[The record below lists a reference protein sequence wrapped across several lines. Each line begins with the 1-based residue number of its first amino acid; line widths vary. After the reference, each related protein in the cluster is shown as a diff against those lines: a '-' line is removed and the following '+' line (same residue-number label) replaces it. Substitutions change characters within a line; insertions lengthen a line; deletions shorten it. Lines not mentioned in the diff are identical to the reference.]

1 MRRLMSSAA
10 VAVMLFAAGS
20 VSAAPAAKAA
30 KPEPAVAATSIGSKG
45 ATFATVTT
53 QLPRNVRPSHY
64 DLAFTPDTDKMV
76 FTARVK
82 IAIEVVEPTATV
94 TLQAADLTFS
104 KAEIARQ
111 NGEKVGAA
119 SIKVDGEA
127 QTAAFTFGKV
137 LPKGKYVLSIDY
149 AGKIYKQAAGL
160 FALDYETEAG
170 KKRAIYTQF
179 ENSDARR
186 FIPSWDEPFYK
197 ATYSVEATIPT
208 GQMALGNMPIA
219 SSKDIGGG
227 KTVVTFATSPK
238 MSTYLLFFGLGEFDR
253 ASVKSA
259 GADVG
264 VVTKKGDTPKAQF
277 ALKSAADILPWYN
290 DYFGTPYPLPVL
302 DNIAAPGRS
311 QFFSAMEN
319 WGAIFYFEYA
329 LLLDP
334 KISTETDKQNVF
346 TTVAHEMAHQ
356 WFGDLV
362 TMAWWDDLW
371 LNEGFASWMEGRAT
385 EHFHPEWNAAI
396 GAVNNREYAMNLD
409 ALQTTHPV
417 VQHVTTVEQASQAF
431 DAITYQKGEAVIRM
445 LESYVGHDA
454 WRDGV
459 RAYMKQHAHGNTVSD
474 DLWSAVETAAGKPIK
489 AIAHDF
495 TLQPGVPL
503 ITVSNATC
511 TAGKTTLTLT
521 QGEFSKD
528 APDKKALTWRVPVT
542 VQALGDEKGGGGTAK
557 TLVTG
562 GKGSVTVDGC
572 GPIVVNA
579 GQSGYFRTQYGP
591 ERFAGIVQNFAK
603 LAPIDQLG
611 VISDAWSM
619 GLAGYQP
626 ATDFLEL
633 AKATPAD
640 TDPQVLSKVAS
651 TFSAIDSYYEGMPAE
666 RAAFRKLAIAQLRP
680 LLTKVGWT
688 AKPGEADNV
697 AILRADLIGALGGLG
712 DSEVV
717 AEATRRFNADKTDPS
732 AIPGPLRKTIL
743 GVVAKH
749 ADAAT
754 WDAIHAQAQAEK
766 TPLVRNQL
774 YALLAAAEDEALAR
788 KALALALTTEPGE
801 TLSSTMISKVAS
813 LHPDLTFDWAV
824 ANKDAVNDKVDS
836 SSRTR
841 FIPGLGQASS
851 NPATA
856 EKIKAW
862 AAANLAEGSRK
873 EADKAA
879 AAVLNR
885 ARIRQDR
892 LPAITAWV
900 AKAG

>member
-10 VAVMLFAAGS
+10 VAVILFAAGG
-20 VSAAPAAKAA
+20 VSAATPAKA
-30 KPEPAVAATSIGSKG
+30 KPKPVAAAQAGSKG
-45 ATFATVTT
+45 ATFASVTT

-64 DLAFTPDTDKMV
+64 DLSFTPDADKMS
-76 FTARVK
+76 FTAKVK
-82 IAIEVVEPTATV
+82 IAIEVVEPTSTI
-94 TLQAADLTFS
+94 TLQAADLAFS
-104 KAEIARQ
+104 KAEIV
-111 NGEKVGAA
+111 GIGAA
-119 SIKVDGEA
+119 TVKVDDEA
-127 QTAAFTFGKV
+127 QTASFTFAKA
-137 LPKGKYVLSIDY
+137 LPKGKYVLALDY
-149 AGKIYKQAAGL
+149 TGKIYTQAAGL
-160 FALDYETEAG
+160 FALDYETETG

-219 SSKDIGGG
+219 SSKDLGGG
-227 KTVVTFATSPK
+227 KTLVKFATSPK
-238 MSTYLLFFGLGEFDR
+238 MSTYLLFFGVGEFDR

-259 GADVG
+259 GVDVG
-264 VVTKKGDTPKAQF
+264 VVTKKGDTPKAAF

-329 LLLDP
+329 MNLDP
-334 KISTETDKQNVF
+334 KISTESDKQNVF

-385 EHFHPEWNAAI
+385 EHFHPEWNSAL
-396 GAVNNREYAMNLD
+396 GSVGGREYAMGLD
-409 ALQTTHPV
+409 ALSTTHPV

-459 RAYMKQHAHGNTVSD
+459 RAYMKKHAHGNTVSD
-474 DLWSAVETAAGKPIK
+474 DLWSSVEAAAKKPIL

-503 ITVSNATC
+503 ITVDAAAC
-511 TAGKTTLTLT
+511 AAGKTTLTLT
-521 QGEFSKD
+521 QGQFSKD
-528 APDKKALTWRVPVT
+528 MPDKAPLIWRTPVT
-542 VQALGDEKGGGGTAK
+542 VQAVGGGTAK

-572 GPIVVNA
+572 GPVVVNA
-579 GQSGYFRTQYGP
+579 GQAGYFRTQYGA
-591 ERFAGIVQNFAK
+591 ERFGGIVQSFAK
-603 LAPIDQLG
+603 LPAIDQLG
-611 VISDAWSM
+611 VMSDAWSM

-626 ATDFLEL
+626 ATDFLDL

-640 TDPQVLSKVAS
+640 ADPQVFSKIAGVYS
-651 TFSAIDSYYEGMPAE
+651 SIDGLYEGMPAE
-666 RAAFRKLAIAQLRP
+666 RAAFRKLAIAKLRP
-680 LLTKVGWT
+680 LLAKVGWT
-688 AKPGEADNV
+688 AKAGEPDRI
-697 AILRADLIGALGGLG
+697 AILRGELIGTLGGLG
-712 DSEVV
+712 DAEVV

-732 AIPGPLRKTIL
+732 AIPGTLRRTIL
-743 GVVAKH
+743 GVVARH
-749 ADAAT
+749 AGAAT
-754 WDAIHAQAQAEK
+754 WDNIHAQAVAEK
-766 TPLVRNQL
+766 TPLIRAQL
-774 YALLAAAEDEALAR
+774 FSLLASAEDETLAR
-788 KALALALTTEPGE
+788 KALELALTPEPGE
-801 TLSSTMISKVAS
+801 TMSSTMISRVAGG
-813 LHPDLTFDWAV
+813 HPDMTFDWAV
-824 ANKDAVNDKVDS
+824 ANKDKVNAKVDS
-836 SSRTR
+836 TSRTR
-841 FIPGLGQASS
+841 FIPGLGAGSS

-879 AAVLNR
+879 ASVLNR
-885 ARIRQDR
+885 AKIREQR

-900 AKAG
+900 GKNG

>member
-1 MRRLMSSAA
+1 MRRLMSSTA
-10 VAVMLFAAGS
+10 VAVILFAAGN
-20 VSAAPAAKAA
+20 VCAATAPAKPKA
-30 KPEPAVAATSIGSKG
+30 AVAAQAGSKG
-45 ATFATVTT
+45 ATFASVTT
-53 QLPRNVRPSHY
+53 QLPRAVRPTHY
-64 DLAFTPDTDKMV
+64 DLSFTPDADKMA
-76 FTARVK
+76 FTASVK

-94 TLQAADLTFS
+94 TLQAADLAFS
-104 KAEIARQ
+104 KAEIA
-111 NGEKVGAA
+111 GIGAA
-119 SIKVDGEA
+119 KVKVDDDA
-127 QTAAFTFGKV
+127 QTASFTFAKA
-137 LPKGKYVLSIDY
+137 LPKGKYVLALDY
-149 AGKIYKQAAGL
+149 TGKIYTQAAGL
-160 FALDYETEAG
+160 FALDYETETG

-186 FIPSWDEPFYK
+186 FIPAWDEPFYK

-208 GQMALGNMPIA
+208 GQMALSNMPIA
-219 SSKDIGGG
+219 SSKDLGGG
-227 KTVVTFATSPK
+227 KTLVKFATSPK

-253 ASVKSA
+253 ASVKAA
-259 GADVG
+259 GVDVG
-264 VVTKKGDTPKAQF
+264 VVTKKGDTPKAAF

-329 LLLDP
+329 MNLDP
-334 KISTETDKQNVF
+334 KISTESDKQNVF

-385 EHFHPEWNAAI
+385 EHFHPEWNAALN
-396 GAVNNREYAMNLD
+396 AVGGREYAMGLD
-409 ALQTTHPV
+409 ALSTTHPV
-417 VQHVTTVEQASQAF
+417 VQHVETVEQASQAF

-459 RAYMKQHAHGNTVSD
+459 RAYMKKHAHGNTVSD
-474 DLWSAVETAAGKPIK
+474 DLWSSVEGAAKKPIL

-503 ITVSNATC
+503 ITVDAATC
-511 TAGKTTLTLT
+511 AAGKTTLTLT
-521 QGEFSKD
+521 QSEFSKD
-528 APDKKALTWRVPVT
+528 VPGKKPLLWRVPVT
-542 VQALGDEKGGGGTAK
+542 VQAVGGGEAK

-572 GPIVVNA
+572 GPVVVNA
-579 GQSGYFRTQYGP
+579 GQNGYFRTQYGA
-591 ERFAGIVQNFAK
+591 ERFGGIVQSFAK
-603 LAPIDQLG
+603 LPAIDQLG
-611 VISDAWSM
+611 VMSDAWSM

-626 ATDFLEL
+626 ATDFLDL

-640 TDPQVLSKVAS
+640 ADPQVFSKIAGVY
-651 TFSAIDSYYEGMPAE
+651 SAIDNYYEGMPAE
-666 RAAFRKLAIAQLRP
+666 RAAFRKLAVAKLRP
-680 LLTKVGWT
+680 LLAKVGWN
-688 AKPGEADNV
+688 AKAGEPDRI
-697 AILRADLIGALGGLG
+697 AILRGEMIGTLGGLG
-712 DSEVV
+712 DADVV

-743 GVVAKH
+743 SVVARH

-754 WDAIHAQAQAEK
+754 WDNIHAQAVAEK
-766 TPLVRNQL
+766 TPLIRAQL
-774 YALLAAAEDEALAR
+774 FSLLASAEDETLAR
-788 KALALALTTEPGE
+788 KALELALTPEPGE
-801 TLSSTMISKVAS
+801 TMSSTMISRVAGG
-813 LHPDLTFDWAV
+813 HPDMTFDWAV
-824 ANKDAVNDKVDS
+824 ANKDKVNAKVDS
-836 SSRTR
+836 TSRTR
-841 FIPGLGQASS
+841 FIPGLGAGSS

-862 AAANLAEGSRK
+862 AATNLAEGSRK
-873 EADKAA
+873 EADTAA
-879 AAVLNR
+879 ASVLNR
-885 ARIRQDR
+885 AKIRELR

-900 AKAG
+900 GKNG

>member
-1 MRRLMSSAA
+1 MRRLLSSTAAAVILLAAGGASAA
-10 VAVMLFAAGS
+10 APVATA
-20 VSAAPAAKAA
+20 
-30 KPEPAVAATSIGSKG
+30 GSKG

-64 DLAFTPDTDKMV
+64 DLAFTPDADKLS
-76 FTARVK
+76 FKARAK
-82 IAIEVVEPTATV
+82 ISIEVVEPTSTV
-94 TLQAADLTFS
+94 TLQAADLTFD
-104 KAEIARQ
+104 KAEIA
-111 NGEKVGAA
+111 GVGAA
-119 SIKVDGEA
+119 KVKVDDEA
-127 QTAAFTFGKV
+127 QTASFTFAKP

-149 AGKIYKQAAGL
+149 AGKIYTQAAGL
-160 FALDYETEAG
+160 FALDYETETG

-208 GQMALGNMPIA
+208 GQMALGNIPIA
-219 SSKDIGGG
+219 TSKDIGGG
-227 KTVVTFATSPK
+227 KTDVKFATSPK
-238 MSTYLLFFGLGEFDR
+238 MSTYLLFFGVGEFDR
-253 ASVKSA
+253 ASVKAA
-259 GADVG
+259 GVDVG
-264 VVTKKGDTPKAQF
+264 VVTKKGDTPKADF
-277 ALKSAADILPWYN
+277 ALKSAAKILPWYN

-302 DNIAAPGRS
+302 DNIAAPGQS

-329 LLLDP
+329 MLLDP
-334 KISTETDKQNVF
+334 KISTERDKQNVF

-385 EHFHPEWNAAI
+385 EHFHPEWNSALV
-396 GAVNNREYAMNLD
+396 AVAGREYAMGLD
-409 ALQTTHPV
+409 ALSTTHPV
-417 VQHVTTVEQASQAF
+417 VQHVETVEQASQAF

-474 DLWSAVETAAGKPIK
+474 DLWQAVETAAKKPIK

-503 ITVSNATC
+503 ITVDSATC
-511 TAGKTTLTLT
+511 AAGKTTLALT

-528 APDKKALTWRVPVT
+528 MPNKKPLTWRTPVT
-542 VQALGDEKGGGGTAK
+542 VKALDGGEAK

-562 GKGSVTVDGC
+562 GKGSVTVQGC
-572 GPIVVNA
+572 GPVVVNA
-579 GQSGYFRTQYGP
+579 GQNGYFRVQYGP
-591 ERFAGIVQNFAK
+591 KRFSGIVANFAK
-603 LAPIDQLG
+603 LPSIDQLG
-611 VISDAWSM
+611 VMSDAWSM

-626 ATDFLEL
+626 ATDFLDL
-633 AKATPAD
+633 AKATPANA
-640 TDPQVLSKVAS
+640 DPQVLSKVAGVYS
-651 TFSAIDSYYEGMPAE
+651 TIDAYYEGMPAE
-666 RAAFRKLAIAQLRP
+666 RAAFRKLAIAKLRP
-680 LLTKVGWT
+680 LLATVGWT
-688 AKPGEADNV
+688 AKAGEPDNV
-697 AILRADLIGALGGLG
+697 AILRANLIGTLGALG
-712 DSEVV
+712 DAEVA
-717 AEATRRFNADKTDPS
+717 AEAIRRFNADKTDPS

-743 GVVAKH
+743 NVVARQ

-754 WDAIHAQAQAEK
+754 WDAIRAQAQAEK
-766 TPLVRNQL
+766 TPLVKSQL
-774 YALLAAAEDEALAR
+774 YMLLASTEDEALAK
-788 KALALALTTEPGE
+788 KALELALTAEPGE
-801 TLSSTMISKVAS
+801 TLSSNMISRVAGEF
-813 LHPDLTFDWAV
+813 PDMTFDWAV
-824 ANKDAVNDKVDS
+824 ANKDAVNAKVDS

-841 FIPGLGQASS
+841 FIPGLGSGSS
-851 NPATA
+851 NPAMA
-856 EKIKAW
+856 EKIKAY

-873 EADKAA
+873 EAEKAA
-879 AAVLNR
+879 ASVLNR
-885 ARIRQDR
+885 AKIRQDR

>member
-10 VAVMLFAAGS
+10 AAVILFAAGGS
-20 VSAAPAAKAA
+20 LAAAPAAKV
-30 KPEPAVAATSIGSKG
+30 KPKPAPTAQMGSKG
-45 ATFATVTT
+45 AMFTTVTT

-64 DLAFTPDTDKMV
+64 DLAFTPDADKLT
-76 FTARVK
+76 FSAKVK
-82 IAIEVVEPTATV
+82 IAIEVIEPTNTV
-94 TLQAADLTFS
+94 TLQAADLTFA
-104 KAEIARQ
+104 KAEIA
-111 NGEKVGAA
+111 GIGAA
-119 SIKVDGEA
+119 KIKTDEEA
-127 QTAAFTFGKV
+127 QTAAFTFDKP

-160 FALDYETEAG
+160 FALDYETETG

-219 SSKDIGGG
+219 SSKDLGGG
-227 KTVVTFATSPK
+227 KTLVKFATSPK

-253 ASVKSA
+253 ASVKAA

-264 VVTKKGDTPKAQF
+264 VVTKKGDTPKAAF

-385 EHFHPEWNAAI
+385 EHFHPEWNAALT
-396 GAVNNREYAMNLD
+396 AVGGREYAMGLD

-417 VQHVTTVEQASQAF
+417 VQHVETVEQASQAF
-431 DAITYQKGEAVIRM
+431 DGITYQKGEAVIRM

-459 RAYMKQHAHGNTVSD
+459 RAYMKAHNHGNTVSD
-474 DLWSAVETAAGKPIK
+474 DLWKAVETAAKKPIT

-503 ITVSNATC
+503 ITVDNATC
-511 TAGKTTLTLT
+511 AAGKTTLTLT

-528 APDKKALTWRVPVT
+528 LPDKKPLTWRVPVT
-542 VQALGDEKGGGGTAK
+542 VKALGGSEAK

-572 GPIVVNA
+572 GPVVVNA
-579 GQSGYFRTQYGP
+579 GQSGYFRVLYGP
-591 ERFAGIVQNFAK
+591 QRFSGIVQNFAK
-603 LAPIDQLG
+603 LPAIDQLG
-611 VISDAWSM
+611 VMSDVWSM

-626 ATDFLEL
+626 PTDFLDL

-640 TDPQVLSKVAS
+640 TDPQVLSKIAA
-651 TFSAIDSYYEGMPAE
+651 TFGTIDGYYEGMAAE
-666 RAAFRKLAIAQLRP
+666 RAAFRKLAIAQLKP
-680 LLTKVGWT
+680 MLAKVGWT
-688 AKPGEADNV
+688 AKAGEPDNV
-697 AILRADLIGALGGLG
+697 AILRADLIGTLGGLG
-712 DSEVV
+712 DAEVV
-717 AEATRRFNADKTDPS
+717 AEATRRFAADKTDPS

-766 TPLVRNQL
+766 TPLIRNQL
-774 YALLAAAEDEALAR
+774 YTLLAAAEDETLAQ
-788 KALALALTTEPGE
+788 KALDLALTPEPGE
-801 TLSSTMISKVAS
+801 TLSSTMISRVAQN
-813 LHPDLTFDWAV
+813 HPDMTFDWAV
-824 ANKDAVNDKVDS
+824 AHKDAVNDKVDS

-841 FIPGLGQASS
+841 FIPGLGAGSS
-851 NPATA
+851 NPAMA
-856 EKIKAW
+856 DKIKAY

-879 AAVLNR
+879 ASVMNR
-885 ARIRQDR
+885 AKIRQQR

-900 AKAG
+900 SRAG

>member
-10 VAVMLFAAGS
+10 VAVILFAAGG
-20 VSAAPAAKAA
+20 VSAAASGHLQVKPKPA
-30 KPEPAVAATSIGSKG
+30 AVAAQAGSKG

-53 QLPRNVRPSHY
+53 QLPRAVRPTHY
-64 DLAFTPDTDKMV
+64 DLSFTPDADKMA
-76 FTARVK
+76 FTASVK

-94 TLQAADLTFS
+94 TLQAADLAFS
-104 KAEIARQ
+104 KAEIA
-111 NGEKVGAA
+111 GVGAA
-119 SIKVDGEA
+119 KVKVDDEA
-127 QTAAFTFGKV
+127 QTASFTFAKT
-137 LPKGKYVLSIDY
+137 LPKGKHVLALDY
-149 AGKIYKQAAGL
+149 TGKIYTQAAGL
-160 FALDYETEAG
+160 FALDYETESG

-219 SSKDIGGG
+219 SSKDLGNG
-227 KTVVTFATSPK
+227 KTLVKFATSPK

-253 ASVKSA
+253 ASVKAA

-277 ALKSAADILPWYN
+277 ALKAAADILPWYN

-334 KISTETDKQNVF
+334 KISTESDKQTVF

-385 EHFHPEWNAAI
+385 EHFHPEWNANLN
-396 GAVNNREYAMNLD
+396 AVGGREYAMGLD
-409 ALQTTHPV
+409 ALSTTHPV

-431 DAITYQKGEAVIRM
+431 DGITYQKGEAVIRM

-459 RAYMKQHAHGNTVSD
+459 RAYMKKHAHGNTVSD
-474 DLWSAVETAAGKPIK
+474 DLWSSVEGAAKKPIT

-503 ITVSNATC
+503 ITVDAATC
-511 TAGKTTLTLT
+511 AAGKTTLTLT

-528 APDKKALTWRVPVT
+528 MPGKKPLLWRVPVT
-542 VQALGDEKGGGGTAK
+542 VRAIGGGEAK
-557 TLVTG
+557 TLVSG

-572 GPIVVNA
+572 GPVVVNA
-579 GQSGYFRTQYGP
+579 GQNGYFRTQYGA
-591 ERFAGIVQNFAK
+591 ERFGGIVQSFAK
-603 LAPIDQLG
+603 LPAIDQLG
-611 VISDAWSM
+611 VMSDAWSM

-626 ATDFLEL
+626 ATDFLDL

-640 TDPQVLSKVAS
+640 ADPQVFSKIAGVYS
-651 TFSAIDSYYEGMPAE
+651 SIDNYYEGMPTE
-666 RAAFRKLAIAQLRP
+666 RAAFRKLAVAKLRP
-680 LLTKVGWT
+680 LLARVGWT
-688 AKPGEADNV
+688 ARSGEPDST
-697 AILRADLIGALGGLG
+697 AILRGELIGTLGGLG
-712 DSEVV
+712 DPEVV

-743 GVVAKH
+743 SVVARH

-754 WDAIHAQAQAEK
+754 WDAIHAQALAEK
-766 TPLVRNQL
+766 TPLIRAQL
-774 YALLAAAEDEALAR
+774 FSLLASAEDEALAR
-788 KALALALTTEPGE
+788 KALELALTPEPGE
-801 TLSSTMISKVAS
+801 TMSSMMISRVAGA
-813 LHPDLTFDWAV
+813 HPDMTFDWAV
-824 ANKDAVNDKVDS
+824 AKKDKVNEKVDS
-836 SSRTR
+836 TSRTR
-841 FIPGLGQASS
+841 FIPGLGAGSS
-851 NPATA
+851 NPAMA

-879 AAVLNR
+879 ASVLNR
-885 ARIRQDR
+885 AKIREQR

-900 AKAG
+900 GKNG

>member
-10 VAVMLFAAGS
+10 AAVILFAAGG
-20 VSAAPAAKAA
+20 VCAATAAPAAKA
-30 KPEPAVAATSIGSKG
+30 KPTSVAAAAQTGSKG

-64 DLAFTPDTDKMV
+64 DLAFTPDADKMT
-76 FTARVK
+76 FTGKVK
-82 IAIEVVEPTATV
+82 IAIEVAEPTATV
-94 TLQAADLTFS
+94 TLQAADLTFD
-104 KAEIARQ
+104 KAEIA
-111 NGEKVGAA
+111 GIGAA
-119 SIKVDGEA
+119 KIKVDEEA
-127 QTAAFTFGKV
+127 QTAAFTFGKT
-137 LPKGKYVLSIDY
+137 LPKGKYVLAIDY
-149 AGKIYKQAAGL
+149 AGKIYTQAAGL
-160 FALDYETEAG
+160 FALDYETETG

-197 ATYSVEATIPT
+197 ATYTVEATIPT

-219 SSKDIGGG
+219 SSKDLGNG
-227 KTVVTFATSPK
+227 KTVVKFATSPK

-253 ASVKSA
+253 ASVKAA

-264 VVTKKGDTPKAQF
+264 VVTKKGDTPKAEF

-385 EHFHPEWNAAI
+385 EHFHPEWNAALN
-396 GAVNNREYAMNLD
+396 AVGGREYAMSLD
-409 ALQTTHPV
+409 ALSTTHPV
-417 VQHVTTVEQASQAF
+417 VQHVETVEQASQAF

-445 LESYVGHDA
+445 LEGYVGHDA

-459 RAYMKQHAHGNTVSD
+459 RAYMKKHAHGNTVSD
-474 DLWSAVETAAGKPIK
+474 DLWQAVEASAKKPIT

-503 ITVSNATC
+503 ITVDSASC
-511 TAGKTTLTLT
+511 AAGKTTLTLT

-528 APDKKALTWRVPVT
+528 MPGKKPLVWRTPVT
-542 VQALGDEKGGGGTAK
+542 VKALSGGEAK
-557 TLVTG
+557 TLVSG
-562 GKGSVTVDGC
+562 GKGSVTVEGC
-572 GPIVVNA
+572 GPVVVNA
-579 GQSGYFRTQYGP
+579 GQSGYFRVNYGP
-591 ERFAGIVQNFAK
+591 ERFAAIARDFAK
-603 LAPIDQLG
+603 LPSIDQLG
-611 VISDAWSM
+611 VMSDAWSM

-626 ATDFLEL
+626 ATDFLDL
-633 AKATPAD
+633 AKAAPASA
-640 TDPQVLSKVAS
+640 DPQVLSKVAS
-651 TFSAIDSYYEGMPAE
+651 VFSTIDGYYEGMPAE

-680 LLTKVGWT
+680 LLAKVGWT
-688 AKPGEADNV
+688 AKAGEADNL
-697 AILRADLIGALGGLG
+697 AILRADLIGTLGGLG
-712 DSEVV
+712 DPEVV
-717 AEATRRFNADKTDPS
+717 AEATRRFNADKTDPA

-749 ADAAT
+749 ADQAT
-754 WDAIHAQAQAEK
+754 WDAIHAQAVAEK
-766 TPLVRNQL
+766 TPLVRAQL
-774 YALLAAAEDEALAR
+774 YSLLAAAEDETLAR
-788 KALALALTTEPGE
+788 KALELALTPEPGE
-801 TLSSTMISKVAS
+801 TLSSTMISRVATN
-813 LHPDLTFDWAV
+813 HPDMTFDWAV
-824 ANKDAVNDKVDS
+824 ANKDKVNEKVDS

-841 FIPGLGQASS
+841 FIPGLGAASS

-856 EKIKAW
+856 DKIKAY

-873 EADKAA
+873 EAEKAA

-885 ARIRQDR
+885 AQIRQQR

>member
-10 VAVMLFAAGS
+10 AAVILLAAGG
-20 VSAAPAAKAA
+20 VSAAVPAASAA
-30 KPEPAVAATSIGSKG
+30 SKG

-64 DLAFTPDTDKMV
+64 DLAFTPDADKMA
-76 FTARVK
+76 FTAQVK

-104 KAEIARQ
+104 KAQIA
-111 NGEKVGAA
+111 GPDGKTIGAA
-119 SIKVDGEA
+119 KVKVDDEA
-127 QTAAFTFGKV
+127 QTASFTFDKP

-149 AGKIYKQAAGL
+149 AGKIYTQAAGL

-219 SSKDIGGG
+219 SSKDLGNG
-227 KTVVTFATSPK
+227 KTVVKFATSPK
-238 MSTYLLFFGLGEFDR
+238 MSTYLLFFGVGDFDR

-264 VVTKKGDTPKAQF
+264 VVTKKGDTGKADF

-385 EHFHPEWNAAI
+385 EHFHPEWNAAL
-396 GAVNNREYAMNLD
+396 GAVGGREYAMNLD
-409 ALQTTHPV
+409 ALSTTHPV
-417 VQHVTTVEQASQAF
+417 VQHVETVEQASQAF
-431 DAITYQKGEAVIRM
+431 DGITYQKGEAVIRM

-459 RAYMKQHAHGNTVSD
+459 RAYMKTHAHGNTVSD
-474 DLWSAVETAAGKPIK
+474 DLWRAVEAAAKKPIT

-503 ITVSNATC
+503 ITVDSAVC
-511 TAGKTTLTLT
+511 AAGKTTLSLT

-528 APDKKALTWRVPVT
+528 MPNKKPLIWRTPVT
-542 VQALGDEKGGGGTAK
+542 VKAIGGGEAK

-562 GKGSVTVDGC
+562 GKGSVSVEGC
-572 GPIVVNA
+572 GPVVVNA
-579 GQSGYFRTQYGP
+579 GQSGYFRVQYGP
-591 ERFAGIVQNFAK
+591 ERFAAVARDFAK
-603 LAPIDQLG
+603 LPSIDQLG
-611 VISDAWSM
+611 VMSDAWSM

-626 ATDFLEL
+626 ATDFLDL

-640 TDPQVLSKVAS
+640 ADPQVLSKVAGV
-651 TFSAIDSYYEGMPAE
+651 FSAIDGYYEGMPAE
-666 RAAFRKLAIAQLRP
+666 RGAFRKLAIAQLRP
-680 LLTKVGWT
+680 LLARVGWT
-688 AKPGEADNV
+688 AKAGEADNV
-697 AILRADLIGALGGLG
+697 AILRADLIGTLGGLG
-712 DSEVV
+712 DGEVV
-717 AEATRRFNADKTDPS
+717 TEAVRRFNADKTDP
-732 AIPGPLRKTIL
+732 AAVPGPLRKTIL

-749 ADAAT
+749 ADQAT
-754 WDAIHAQAQAEK
+754 WDAIHAQALVEK
-766 TPLVRNQL
+766 TPLVRAQL
-774 YALLAAAEDEALAR
+774 YSLLAAAEDEALAR
-788 KALALALTTEPGE
+788 KALELALTPEPGE
-801 TLSSTMISKVAS
+801 TLSSTMISRVAGN
-813 LHPDLTFDWAV
+813 HPDMTFDWAV
-824 ANKDAVNDKVDS
+824 ANKDKVNEKVDS

-841 FIPGLGQASS
+841 FIPGLGAGSS

-856 EKIKAW
+856 EKIKAF

-879 AAVLNR
+879 ASVLNR
-885 ARIRQDR
+885 AKIREQR

>member
-10 VAVMLFAAGS
+10 VAVILFAAGG
-20 VSAAPAAKAA
+20 VSAATPAKA
-30 KPEPAVAATSIGSKG
+30 KPKPVAAAQAGSKG
-45 ATFATVTT
+45 ATFASVTT

-64 DLAFTPDTDKMV
+64 DLSFTPDADKMS
-76 FTARVK
+76 FAAKVK
-82 IAIEVVEPTATV
+82 IAIEVVEPTSTI
-94 TLQAADLTFS
+94 TLQAADLAFS
-104 KAEIARQ
+104 KAEIA
-111 NGEKVGAA
+111 GVGAA
-119 SIKVDGEA
+119 TVKVDDDA
-127 QTAAFTFGKV
+127 QTASFTFAKA
-137 LPKGKYVLSIDY
+137 LPKGKYVLALDY
-149 AGKIYKQAAGL
+149 TGKIYTQAAGL
-160 FALDYETEAG
+160 FALDYETETG

-219 SSKDIGGG
+219 SSKDLGGG
-227 KTVVTFATSPK
+227 KTLVKFATSPK
-238 MSTYLLFFGLGEFDR
+238 MSTYLLFFGVGEFDR
-253 ASVKSA
+253 ASIKSA
-259 GADVG
+259 GVDVG
-264 VVTKKGDTPKAQF
+264 VVTKKGDTPKAAF

-329 LLLDP
+329 MNLDP
-334 KISTETDKQNVF
+334 KISTESDKQNVF

-385 EHFHPEWNAAI
+385 EHFHPEWNSAL
-396 GAVNNREYAMNLD
+396 GSVGGREYAMGLD
-409 ALQTTHPV
+409 ALSTTHPV

-459 RAYMKQHAHGNTVSD
+459 RAYMKKHAHGNTVSD
-474 DLWSAVETAAGKPIK
+474 DLWSSVEAAAKKPIL

-503 ITVSNATC
+503 ITVDAAAC
-511 TAGKTTLTLT
+511 AAGKTTLTLT
-521 QGEFSKD
+521 QGQFSKD
-528 APDKKALTWRVPVT
+528 MPDKAPLIWRTPVT
-542 VQALGDEKGGGGTAK
+542 VQAVGGGTAK

-572 GPIVVNA
+572 GPVVVNA
-579 GQSGYFRTQYGP
+579 GQAGYFRTQYGA
-591 ERFAGIVQNFAK
+591 ERFGGIVQSFAK
-603 LAPIDQLG
+603 LPAIDQLG
-611 VISDAWSM
+611 VMSDAWSM

-626 ATDFLEL
+626 ATDFLDL

-640 TDPQVLSKVAS
+640 ADPQVFSKIAGVYS
-651 TFSAIDSYYEGMPAE
+651 SIDGLYEGMPAE
-666 RAAFRKLAIAQLRP
+666 RAAFRKLAIAKLRP
-680 LLTKVGWT
+680 LLAKVGWT
-688 AKPGEADNV
+688 AKAGEPDRI
-697 AILRADLIGALGGLG
+697 AILRGELIGTLGGLG
-712 DSEVV
+712 DAEVV

-732 AIPGPLRKTIL
+732 AIPGTLRRTIL
-743 GVVAKH
+743 GVVARH
-749 ADAAT
+749 AGAAT
-754 WDAIHAQAQAEK
+754 WDNIHAQAVAEK
-766 TPLVRNQL
+766 TPLIRAQL
-774 YALLAAAEDEALAR
+774 FSLLASAEDETLAR
-788 KALALALTTEPGE
+788 KALELALTPEPGE
-801 TLSSTMISKVAS
+801 TMSSTMISRVAGG
-813 LHPDLTFDWAV
+813 HPDMTFDWAV
-824 ANKDAVNDKVDS
+824 ANKDKVNAKVDS
-836 SSRTR
+836 TSRTR
-841 FIPGLGQASS
+841 FIPGLGAGSS

-879 AAVLNR
+879 ASVLNR
-885 ARIRQDR
+885 AKIREQR

-900 AKAG
+900 GKNG

>member
-10 VAVMLFAAGS
+10 AAVILFAAGS
-20 VSAAPAAKAA
+20 VSAAPAVKT
-30 KPEPAVAATSIGSKG
+30 KSKAVATAPVGSKG

-64 DLAFTPDTDKMV
+64 DLAFTPDADKMT
-76 FTARVK
+76 FTAQVK
-82 IAIEVVEPTATV
+82 IAIEVVEPTSTI
-94 TLQAADLTFS
+94 TLQAADLAFS
-104 KAEIARQ
+104 KVQIARQ
-111 NGEKVGAA
+111 NGEKVGDAKV
-119 SIKVDGEA
+119 KVDDEA
-127 QTAAFTFGKV
+127 QTASFTFGKA
-137 LPKGKYVLSIDY
+137 LPKGKYVLAIDY
-149 AGKIYKQAAGL
+149 AGKIYTQAAGL

-170 KKRAIYTQF
+170 KKRALYTQF

-197 ATYSVEATIPT
+197 ATYTVEATIPT

-219 SSKDIGGG
+219 SSKDLGGG
-227 KTVVTFATSPK
+227 KTLVKFATSPK

-264 VVTKKGDTPKAQF
+264 VVTKKGDTPKAAF

-334 KISTETDKQNVF
+334 TISTETDKQNVF

-385 EHFHPEWNAAI
+385 EHFHPEWNAALN
-396 GAVNNREYAMNLD
+396 AVGGREYAMSLD

-417 VQHVTTVEQASQAF
+417 VQHVETVEQASQAF

-454 WRDGV
+454 WRAGV

-503 ITVSNATC
+503 ITVASATC
-511 TAGKTTLTLT
+511 AAGKTTLTLT

-528 APDKKALTWRVPVT
+528 LQGKKPLTWRVPVT
-542 VQALGDEKGGGGTAK
+542 VQALGGGEAK

-562 GKGSVTVDGC
+562 GKGSVTVEGC
-572 GPIVVNA
+572 GPVVVNA
-579 GQSGYFRTQYGP
+579 GQSGYYRVQYGP
-591 ERFAGIVQNFAK
+591 ERFAGLVRNFAK
-603 LAPIDQLG
+603 LPAIDQLG

-626 ATDFLEL
+626 ATDFLDL
-633 AKATPAD
+633 AKVTPAD
-640 TDPQVLSKVAS
+640 TDPQVLSKVAG
-651 TFSAIDSYYEGMPAE
+651 TFSAIDGYYEGMPAE
-666 RAAFRKLAIAQLRP
+666 RAAFRKLAIGQLRP
-680 LLTKVGWT
+680 LLAKVGWT

-712 DSEVV
+712 DPEVT

-754 WDAIHAQAQAEK
+754 WDAIHAQASVEK
-766 TPLVRNQL
+766 TPLVRAQL
-774 YALLAAAEDEALAR
+774 YTLLASTEDETLAR
-788 KALALALTTEPGE
+788 RALDLALTPEPGE

-813 LHPDLTFDWAV
+813 NHPDMAFDWAV
-824 ANKDAVNDKVDS
+824 AHKDAVNGKVDNS
-836 SSRTR
+836 ARTR
-841 FIPGLGQASS
+841 FIPGLGSASS

-856 EKIKAW
+856 EKIKAY

-879 AAVLNR
+879 ASVLNR

>member
-10 VAVMLFAAGS
+10 VAVILFAAGN
-20 VSAAPAAKAA
+20 VSAATAAKA
-30 KPEPAVAATSIGSKG
+30 KPAAVAAQAGSKG
-45 ATFATVTT
+45 ATFASVTT

-64 DLAFTPDTDKMV
+64 DLSFTPDADKMS
-76 FTARVK
+76 FSANVK

-94 TLQAADLTFS
+94 TLQAADLAFS
-104 KAEIARQ
+104 KAEIA
-111 NGEKVGAA
+111 GVGAA
-119 SIKVDGEA
+119 KVKVDDEA
-127 QTAAFTFGKV
+127 QTASFTFGKV
-137 LPKGKYVLSIDY
+137 LPKGKYVLALDY
-149 AGKIYKQAAGL
+149 TGKIYTQAAGL
-160 FALDYETEAG
+160 FALDYDTDAG

-208 GQMALGNMPIA
+208 GQMALNNMPIA
-219 SSKDIGGG
+219 SSKDLGNG
-227 KTVVTFATSPK
+227 KTLVKFATSPK

-253 ASVKSA
+253 ASVKAA
-259 GADVG
+259 GVDVG
-264 VVTKKGDTPKAQF
+264 VVTKKGDTPKAAF

-329 LLLDP
+329 MNLDP
-334 KISTETDKQNVF
+334 KISTESDKQNVF

-385 EHFHPEWNAAI
+385 EHFHPEWNAAL
-396 GAVNNREYAMNLD
+396 GAVGGREYAMGLD
-409 ALQTTHPV
+409 ALSTTHPV

-459 RAYMKQHAHGNTVSD
+459 RAYMKKHAHGNTVSD
-474 DLWSAVETAAGKPIK
+474 DLWSSVEGAAKKPIL

-503 ITVSNATC
+503 ITVDAATC
-511 TAGKTTLTLT
+511 AAGKTTLTLT
-521 QGEFSKD
+521 QGQFSKD
-528 APDKKALTWRVPVT
+528 KPDAKPLIWRTPVT
-542 VQALGDEKGGGGTAK
+542 VKAVGGGEAK

-572 GPIVVNA
+572 GPVVVNA

-591 ERFAGIVQNFAK
+591 ERFAGIVQSFAK
-603 LAPIDQLG
+603 LPAIDQLG
-611 VISDAWSM
+611 VMGDAWAM

-626 ATDFLEL
+626 ATDFLDL
-633 AKATPAD
+633 AKATPESA
-640 TDPQVLSKVAS
+640 DPQV
-651 TFSAIDSYYEGMPAE
+651 FSQIAGVYSGIDGLYEGMPAE
-666 RAAFRKLAIAQLRP
+666 RAAFRKLAIAKLRP
-680 LLTKVGWT
+680 LLAKIGWT
-688 AKPGEADNV
+688 AQAGEADSV
-697 AILRADLIGALGGLG
+697 AILRGQLIGTLGGLG
-712 DSEVV
+712 DADVV

-732 AIPGPLRKTIL
+732 AIPGNLRRTIL
-743 GVVAKH
+743 GVVARH

-754 WDAIHAQAQAEK
+754 WDNIHAQAVAEK
-766 TPLVRNQL
+766 TPLIRAQL
-774 YALLAAAEDEALAR
+774 FSLLASAEDETLAR
-788 KALALALTTEPGE
+788 KALELALTPEPGE
-801 TLSSTMISKVAS
+801 TMSSSMISRVAGS
-813 LHPDLTFDWAV
+813 HPDLTFDWAV
-824 ANKDAVNDKVDS
+824 ANKDKVNAKVDS
-836 SSRTR
+836 TSRTR
-841 FIPGLGQASS
+841 FIPGLGAGSS
-851 NPATA
+851 NPAMA

-862 AAANLAEGSRK
+862 AAANLAEGSRG
-873 EADKAA
+873 EADKSAA
-879 AAVLNR
+879 SVLNR
-885 ARIRQDR
+885 ARIRDQR

-900 AKAG
+900 GKNG

>member
-10 VAVMLFAAGS
+10 MAVILLAAGS
-20 VSAAPAAKAA
+20 ASAATPAA
-30 KPEPAVAATSIGSKG
+30 VGTKG

-64 DLAFTPDTDKMV
+64 DLAFTPDADKLT
-76 FTARVK
+76 FTAQVK
-82 IAIEVVEPTATV
+82 IAIEVVEPTSTV

-104 KAEIARQ
+104 KAEIA
-111 NGEKVGAA
+111 GVGSAK
-119 SIKVDGEA
+119 IKVDDEA
-127 QTAAFTFGKV
+127 QTAAFTFGKT

-170 KKRAIYTQF
+170 KKRALYTQF

-197 ATYSVEATIPT
+197 ATYTVEATIPT

-227 KTVVTFATSPK
+227 KTVVKFATSPK
-238 MSTYLLFFGLGEFDR
+238 MSTYLLFFGAGEFDR
-253 ASVKSA
+253 ASVKAA
-259 GADVG
+259 GVDVG

-277 ALKSAADILPWYN
+277 ALTSAADILPWYN
-290 DYFGTPYPLPVL
+290 DYFGTAYPLPVL

-329 LLLDP
+329 MNLDP
-334 KISTETDKQNVF
+334 AISTETDKQNVF

-385 EHFHPEWNAAI
+385 EHFHPEWNAAV
-396 GAVNNREYAMNLD
+396 GAVNGREYAMGLD

-417 VQHVTTVEQASQAF
+417 VQHVETVEQASQAF

-474 DLWSAVETAAGKPIK
+474 DLWGAVEVAAKKPIK

-511 TAGKTTLTLT
+511 AAGKTTLTLT

-528 APDKKALTWRVPVT
+528 VPGKKPLTWRVPVT
-542 VQALGDEKGGGGTAK
+542 VQAIGGGTAK

-562 GKGSVTVDGC
+562 GQGTVTVDGC
-572 GPIVVNA
+572 GPVVVNA
-579 GQSGYFRTQYGP
+579 GQSGYFRTLYGS
-591 ERFAGIVQNFAK
+591 ERFTGIAANFAN
-603 LAPIDQLG
+603 LPAIDQLG
-611 VISDAWSM
+611 VMSDAWSM

-626 ATDFLEL
+626 ATDFLDL
-633 AKATPAD
+633 AKVTPTDA
-640 TDPQVLSKVAS
+640 DPQVLSKVAK
-651 TFSAIDSYYEGMPAE
+651 TLTAIDGYYEGQPAE
-666 RAAFRKLAIAQLRP
+666 RTAFRKVAIGQLRP
-680 LLTKVGWT
+680 LLAKVGWT
-688 AKPGEADNV
+688 AKSGEPDNI
-697 AILRADLIGALGGLG
+697 AILRADVIGALGGLG
-712 DSEVV
+712 DADVV

-732 AIPGPLRKTIL
+732 TIPGPLRKTIL
-743 GVVAKH
+743 GVVAGH
-749 ADAAT
+749 ADPAT
-754 WDAIHAQAQAEK
+754 WDAIRAQAQAEK
-766 TPLVRNQL
+766 TPLVRAQL
-774 YALLAAAEDEALAR
+774 YSLLASAEDEGLAK
-788 KALALALTTEPGE
+788 KALELALTPEPGE
-801 TLSSTMISKVAS
+801 TLSSTMISRVAAN
-813 LHPDLTFDWAV
+813 HPDMTFDWAI

-836 SSRTR
+836 TSRTR
-841 FIPGLGQASS
+841 FIPGLGAGSS

-862 AAANLAEGSRK
+862 TAANLAEGSRK
-873 EADKAA
+873 EGDKAA
-879 AAVLNR
+879 AAVMNR
-885 ARIRQDR
+885 AQIRQQR
-892 LPAITAWV
+892 MPAITAWV

>member
-1 MRRLMSSAA
+1 MRRLMSSTA
-10 VAVMLFAAGS
+10 VAVILFAAGN
-20 VSAAPAAKAA
+20 VSAATAAKAQVKA
-30 KPEPAVAATSIGSKG
+30 KPAAVAAQAGGKG
-45 ATFATVTT
+45 ATFASVTT
-53 QLPRNVRPSHY
+53 QLPRAVRPSHY
-64 DLAFTPDTDKMV
+64 DLSFTPDADKMS
-76 FTARVK
+76 FAASVK

-94 TLQAADLTFS
+94 TLQAADLVFS
-104 KAEIARQ
+104 KAEIAKST
-111 NGEKVGAA
+111 GESVGAA
-119 SIKVDGEA
+119 KVKVDDEA
-127 QTAAFTFGKV
+127 QTASFTFAKA
-137 LPKGKYVLSIDY
+137 LPKGKYVLALDY
-149 AGKIYKQAAGL
+149 TGKIYTQAAGL
-160 FALDYETEAG
+160 FALDYETETG

-219 SSKDIGGG
+219 SSKDLGGG
-227 KTVVTFATSPK
+227 KTLVKFATSPK

-259 GADVG
+259 GVDVG
-264 VVTKKGDTPKAQF
+264 VVTKKGDTPKAAF

-329 LLLDP
+329 MNLDP
-334 KISTETDKQNVF
+334 KISTESDKQDVF

-385 EHFHPEWNAAI
+385 EHFHPEWNATLN
-396 GAVNNREYAMNLD
+396 AVGGREYAMGLD
-409 ALQTTHPV
+409 ALSTTHPV

-459 RAYMKQHAHGNTVSD
+459 RAYMKKHAHGNTVSD
-474 DLWSAVETAAGKPIK
+474 DLWSSVEAAAKKPIT

-503 ITVSNATC
+503 ITVDAATC
-511 TAGKTTLTLT
+511 AAGKTTLTLT
-521 QGEFSKD
+521 QSEFSKD
-528 APDKKALTWRVPVT
+528 MPGKKPLLWRVPVT
-542 VQALGDEKGGGGTAK
+542 VQAIGGGEAK
-557 TLVTG
+557 TLVAG

-572 GPIVVNA
+572 GPVVVNA
-579 GQSGYFRTQYGP
+579 GQTGYFRTQYGP

-603 LAPIDQLG
+603 LPAIDQLG
-611 VISDAWSM
+611 VMSDAWSM

-626 ATDFLEL
+626 ATDFLDL
-633 AKATPAD
+633 AKATPAEA
-640 TDPQVLSKVAS
+640 DPQVFSKIAGVYS
-651 TFSAIDSYYEGMPAE
+651 GIDGLYEGMPAE
-666 RAAFRKLAIAQLRP
+666 RAAFRKLAVAKLRP
-680 LLTKVGWT
+680 LLAKVGWS
-688 AKPGEADNV
+688 AQAGEADRI
-697 AILRADLIGALGGLG
+697 AILRGELIGTLGGLG
-712 DSEVV
+712 DPDVV

-732 AIPGPLRKTIL
+732 AIPGALRKTIL
-743 GVVAKH
+743 SVVARH

-754 WDAIHAQAQAEK
+754 WDNIHAQALAEK
-766 TPLVRNQL
+766 TPLIRAQL
-774 YALLAAAEDEALAR
+774 FSLLASAEDETLAQ
-788 KALALALTTEPGE
+788 KALELALTPEPGE
-801 TLSSTMISKVAS
+801 TMSSSMISRVAGS
-813 LHPDLTFDWAV
+813 HPDMTFDWAV
-824 ANKDAVNDKVDS
+824 ANKDKVNAKVDS
-836 SSRTR
+836 TSRTR
-841 FIPGLGQASS
+841 FIPGLGAGSS

-873 EADKAA
+873 EGDKAA
-879 AAVLNR
+879 VSVLNR
-885 ARIRQDR
+885 AKIREQR

-900 AKAG
+900 AKNG

>member
-10 VAVMLFAAGS
+10 MAVILLAAGS
-20 VSAAPAAKAA
+20 ASAATPAAVGA
-30 KPEPAVAATSIGSKG
+30 KG

-64 DLAFTPDTDKMV
+64 DLAFAPDADKLT
-76 FTARVK
+76 FTAQVK
-82 IAIEVVEPTATV
+82 IAIEVVEPTSTV

-104 KAEIARQ
+104 KAEIA
-111 NGEKVGAA
+111 GIGAA
-119 SIKVDGEA
+119 KIKVDEEA
-127 QTAAFTFGKV
+127 QTAAFTFGKT

-170 KKRAIYTQF
+170 KKRALYTQF

-197 ATYSVEATIPT
+197 ATYTVEATIPT

-227 KTVVTFATSPK
+227 KTVVKFATSPK
-238 MSTYLLFFGLGEFDR
+238 MSTYLLFFGAGEFDR
-253 ASVKSA
+253 ASVKAA
-259 GADVG
+259 GVDVG
-264 VVTKKGDTPKAQF
+264 VVTKKGDTPKAAF

-290 DYFGTPYPLPVL
+290 DYFGAAYPLPVL

-329 LLLDP
+329 MNLDP
-334 KISTETDKQNVF
+334 AISTETDKQNVF

-385 EHFHPEWNAAI
+385 EHFHPEWNAAV
-396 GAVNNREYAMNLD
+396 GAVNGREYAMGLD
-409 ALQTTHPV
+409 ALSTTHPV
-417 VQHVTTVEQASQAF
+417 VQHVETVEQASQAF
-431 DAITYQKGEAVIRM
+431 DAITYQKGEAIIRM

-474 DLWSAVETAAGKPIK
+474 DLWQAVEVAARKPIK

-511 TAGKTTLTLT
+511 AAGKTTLTLT

-528 APDKKALTWRVPVT
+528 VPGKKPLTWRVPVT
-542 VQALGDEKGGGGTAK
+542 VQALKDEKGVGGAAK

-562 GKGSVTVDGC
+562 GQGAVTVDGC
-572 GPIVVNA
+572 GPVVVNA
-579 GQSGYFRTQYGP
+579 GQSGYFRTLYGP
-591 ERFAGIVQNFAK
+591 ERFIGIVQNFAK
-603 LAPIDQLG
+603 LPAIDQLG

-626 ATDFLEL
+626 ATDFLDL
-633 AKATPAD
+633 AKAAPAD
-640 TDPQVLSKVAS
+640 ADPQVLSKVAK
-651 TFSAIDSYYEGMPAE
+651 TFTAIDGYYEGQPAE
-666 RAAFRKLAIAQLRP
+666 RAAFRKVAIGQLRP
-680 LLTKVGWT
+680 LLAKVGWT
-688 AKPGEADNV
+688 AKTGEPDNI

-712 DSEVV
+712 DADVV
-717 AEATRRFNADKTDPS
+717 AEATRRFNAEKTDPS

-743 GVVAKH
+743 GVVAGH
-749 ADAAT
+749 ADPAT
-754 WDAIHAQAQAEK
+754 WDAIRAQAQAEK
-766 TPLVRNQL
+766 TPLVRAQL
-774 YALLAAAEDEALAR
+774 YSLLASAEDETLAR
-788 KALALALTTEPGE
+788 KALELALTPEPGE
-801 TLSSTMISKVAS
+801 TLSSTMISRVAAN
-813 LHPDLTFDWAV
+813 HPDMTFDWAI
-824 ANKDAVNDKVDS
+824 AHKDAVNDKVDS
-836 SSRTR
+836 ASRTR
-841 FIPGLGQASS
+841 FIPGLGAASS
-851 NPATA
+851 NLATA

-862 AAANLAEGSRK
+862 TAANLAEGSRK
-873 EADKAA
+873 EGDKAA
-879 AAVLNR
+879 AAVMNR
-885 ARIRQDR
+885 AQIRQQR
-892 LPAITAWV
+892 MPAITAWV

>member
-10 VAVMLFAAGS
+10 AAVILFAAGG
-20 VSAAPAAKAA
+20 VSAAPAAKAQP
-30 KPEPAVAATSIGSKG
+30 KPAAAAPAGSKG

-64 DLAFTPDTDKMV
+64 DLSFTPDADKMS
-76 FTARVK
+76 FTAQVK

-104 KAEIARQ
+104 KAEIA
-111 NGEKVGAA
+111 GVGAGQV
-119 SIKVDGEA
+119 KVDEDA
-127 QTAAFTFGKV
+127 QTASFTFGKV
-137 LPKGKYVLSIDY
+137 LPKGKYVLALDY
-149 AGKIYKQAAGL
+149 AGKIYTQAAGL
-160 FALDYETEAG
+160 FALDYDTDAG

-197 ATYSVEATIPT
+197 ATFSVQATVPT
-208 GQMALGNMPIA
+208 GQMALSNMPIA
-219 SSKDIGGG
+219 SSKDLGGG
-227 KTVVTFATSPK
+227 KTAVTFATSPK

-253 ASVKSA
+253 ASVKA
-259 GADVG
+259 ADVDVG
-264 VVTKKGDTPKAQF
+264 VVTKKGDTDKAAF

-329 LLLDP
+329 MNLDP
-334 KISTETDKQNVF
+334 KISTESDKQNVF

-385 EHFHPEWNAAI
+385 EHFHPEWNAALN
-396 GAVNNREYAMNLD
+396 AVGGREYAMGLD
-409 ALQTTHPV
+409 ALSTTHPV

-459 RAYMKQHAHGNTVSD
+459 RAYMKTHAHGNTVSD
-474 DLWSAVETAAGKPIK
+474 DLWSSVEGAARKPIL

-503 ITVSNATC
+503 ITVDAATC
-511 TAGKTTLTLT
+511 AAGKTTLTLT
-521 QGEFSKD
+521 QSEFSKD
-528 APDKKALTWRVPVT
+528 MPGKKPLIWRTPVT
-542 VQALGDEKGGGGTAK
+542 VKAVGGGEAK

-562 GKGSVTVDGC
+562 GKGAVTVDGC
-572 GPIVVNA
+572 GPVVVNA
-579 GQSGYFRTQYGP
+579 GQSGYFRVQYGP

-603 LAPIDQLG
+603 LPAIDQLG
-611 VISDAWSM
+611 VMSDAWSM

-626 ATDFLEL
+626 ATDFLDL
-633 AKATPAD
+633 AKATPASA
-640 TDPQVLSKVAS
+640 DPQVISKIAGVY
-651 TFSAIDSYYEGMPAE
+651 SAIDGYYEGMPAE

-680 LLTKVGWT
+680 LLAKVGWS
-688 AKPGEADNV
+688 AKTGEADSV
-697 AILRADLIGALGGLG
+697 AILRGDLIGVLGGLG
-712 DSEVV
+712 DPDVV
-717 AEATRRFNADKTDPS
+717 AEATRRFNAEKTDPT
-732 AIPGPLRKTIL
+732 AIPGNLRKTIL
-743 GVVAKH
+743 SVVARH

-754 WDAIHAQAQAEK
+754 WDAIHAQAVAEK
-766 TPLVRNQL
+766 TPLIRAQL
-774 YALLAAAEDEALAR
+774 FSLLASAEDETLAR
-788 KALALALTTEPGE
+788 KALDLALTPEPGE
-801 TLSSTMISKVAS
+801 TLSSSMISRVAGS
-813 LHPDLTFDWAV
+813 HPDMTFDWAV
-824 ANKDAVNDKVDS
+824 ANKDKVNAKVDNS
-836 SSRTR
+836 ARTR
-841 FIPGLGQASS
+841 FIPGLGAGSS
-851 NPATA
+851 NPAMA

-862 AAANLAEGSRK
+862 AAANLAEGSRG

-879 AAVLNR
+879 ASVLNR
-885 ARIRQDR
+885 ARIRQER

-900 AKAG
+900 GRNG

>member
-10 VAVMLFAAGS
+10 VAVILFAAGS
-20 VSAAPAAKAA
+20 VSAAPAAKA
-30 KPEPAVAATSIGSKG
+30 KPAAVQTAGTKG

-64 DLAFTPDTDKMV
+64 DLAFAPDADKMA

-82 IAIEVVEPTATV
+82 IAIDVVEATDTV

-104 KAEIARQ
+104 KAEIA
-111 NGEKVGAA
+111 GAGGA
-119 SIKVDGEA
+119 SMAGKIKVDEEA
-127 QTAAFTFGKV
+127 QTASFTFDKP
-137 LPKGKYVLSIDY
+137 LAKGKYVLTIDY
-149 AGKIYKQAAGL
+149 AGKIYTQAAGL

-197 ATYSVEATIPT
+197 ATFSVEATIPT

-227 KTVVTFATSPK
+227 KTVVKFATSPK

-264 VVTKKGDTPKAQF
+264 VVTKKGDTGKAEF

-385 EHFHPEWNAAI
+385 EHFHPEWNAALS
-396 GAVNNREYAMNLD
+396 AVGGREYAMGLD
-409 ALQTTHPV
+409 ALSTTHPV
-417 VQHVTTVEQASQAF
+417 VQHVETVEQASQAF

-459 RAYMKQHAHGNTVSD
+459 RAYMKKHAHGNTVSD
-474 DLWSAVETAAGKPIK
+474 DLWQAVEASAKKPIT

-503 ITVSNATC
+503 ITVDSASC
-511 TAGKTTLTLT
+511 AAGKTTLTLT

-528 APDKKALTWRVPVT
+528 MPGKKPLVWRTPVT
-542 VQALGDEKGGGGTAK
+542 VKALGGGEAK
-557 TLVTG
+557 TLVSG
-562 GKGSVTVDGC
+562 GKGSVTVEGC
-572 GPIVVNA
+572 GPVVVNA
-579 GQSGYFRTQYGP
+579 GQSGYFRVNYGP
-591 ERFAGIVQNFAK
+591 ERFAAIARDFAK
-603 LAPIDQLG
+603 LPSIDQLG
-611 VISDAWSM
+611 VMSDAWSM

-626 ATDFLEL
+626 ATDFLDL
-633 AKATPAD
+633 AKAAPASA
-640 TDPQVLSKVAS
+640 DPQVLSKVAS
-651 TFSAIDSYYEGMPAE
+651 VFSTIDGYYEGMPAE

-680 LLTKVGWT
+680 LLAKVGWT
-688 AKPGEADNV
+688 AKAGEADNL
-697 AILRADLIGALGGLG
+697 AILRADLIGTLGGLG
-712 DSEVV
+712 DPEVV
-717 AEATRRFNADKTDPS
+717 AEATRRFNADKTDPA

-749 ADAAT
+749 ADQAT
-754 WDAIHAQAQAEK
+754 WDAIHAQAVAEK
-766 TPLVRNQL
+766 TPLVRAQL
-774 YALLAAAEDEALAR
+774 YSLLAAAEDETLAR
-788 KALALALTTEPGE
+788 KALELALTPEPGE
-801 TLSSTMISKVAS
+801 TLSSTMISRVATN
-813 LHPDLTFDWAV
+813 HPDMTFDWAV
-824 ANKDAVNDKVDS
+824 ANKDKVNEKVDS

-841 FIPGLGQASS
+841 FIPGLGAASS

-856 EKIKAW
+856 DKIKAY

-873 EADKAA
+873 EAEKAA

-885 ARIRQDR
+885 AQIRQQR

>member
-20 VSAAPAAKAA
+20 VSAAPAAKA
-30 KPEPAVAATSIGSKG
+30 KPKPVAAAASAGSKG

-64 DLAFTPDTDKMV
+64 DVAFTPDADKLT
-76 FTARVK
+76 FDAKVK

-104 KAEIARQ
+104 KAEIA
-111 NGEKVGAA
+111 GIGAA
-119 SIKVDGEA
+119 SIKVDDEA

-137 LPKGKYVLSIDY
+137 LPKGKYVLSLDY

-219 SSKDIGGG
+219 SSKDLGNG
-227 KTVVTFATSPK
+227 KTLVKFATSPK

-264 VVTKKGDTPKAQF
+264 VVTKKGDTAKADF
-277 ALKSAADILPWYN
+277 ALKAAADILPWYN

-385 EHFHPEWNAAI
+385 EHFHPEWNAALN
-396 GAVNNREYAMNLD
+396 AVGGREYAMSLD
-409 ALQTTHPV
+409 ALSTTHPV
-417 VQHVTTVEQASQAF
+417 VQHVETVEQASQAF

-503 ITVSNATC
+503 ITVDSATC
-511 TAGKTTLTLT
+511 AAGKTTLALT
-521 QGEFSKD
+521 QTEFSKD
-528 APDKKALTWRVPVT
+528 APGKAPLIWRTPVT
-542 VQALGDEKGGGGTAK
+542 VQALGGGTAK

-572 GPIVVNA
+572 GPVVVNA
-579 GQSGYFRTQYGP
+579 GQNGYFRVQYGP
-591 ERFAGIVQNFAK
+591 ERFAGVVQNFAK
-603 LAPIDQLG
+603 LPAIDQLG

-626 ATDFLEL
+626 ATDFLDL

-651 TFSAIDSYYEGMPAE
+651 TFSAIDGYYEGMPTE

-680 LLTKVGWT
+680 LLAKVGWT

-712 DSEVV
+712 DAEVV
-717 AEATRRFNADKTDPS
+717 AEATRRFAADKTDPS
-732 AIPGPLRKTIL
+732 AIPGPLRKTVL

-749 ADAAT
+749 ADQAT

-774 YALLAAAEDEALAR
+774 YTLLAGAEDEALAR
-788 KALALALTTEPGE
+788 KALALALTPEPGE
-801 TLSSTMISKVAS
+801 TLSSTMISRVAG

-856 EKIKAW
+856 EKIKAY

-885 ARIRQDR
+885 AQIRQQR

>member
-1 MRRLMSSAA
+1 MSSTA
-10 VAVMLFAAGS
+10 VAVILFAAGS
-20 VSAAPAAKAA
+20 AFAAAPAAKTKPAPAA
-30 KPEPAVAATSIGSKG
+30 ASAGSKG
-45 ATFATVTT
+45 ATFASVTT
-53 QLPRNVRPSHY
+53 QLPRAVRPSHY
-64 DLAFTPDTDKMV
+64 DLAFTPDAGKLT
-76 FTARVK
+76 FTAKVK
-82 IAIEVVEPTATV
+82 ISIDVVEPTATV
-94 TLQAADLTFS
+94 TLQSADLTFS
-104 KAEIARQ
+104 KAEIA
-111 NGEKVGAA
+111 GFGSAKV
-119 SIKVDGEA
+119 KVDDDA
-127 QTAAFTFGKV
+127 QTAAFTFDKP
-137 LPKGKYVLSIDY
+137 LPKGKYVLAIDY

-160 FALDYETEAG
+160 FALDYETETG

-197 ATYSVEATIPT
+197 ATYDVAATIPT

-219 SSKDIGGG
+219 SSKDLGGG
-227 KTVVTFATSPK
+227 KTLVKFATSPK

-259 GADVG
+259 GVDVG
-264 VVTKKGDTPKAQF
+264 VVTKTGDTPKAAF

-329 LLLDP
+329 MNLDP
-334 KISTETDKQNVF
+334 KISTETDRQNVF

-385 EHFHPEWNAAI
+385 EHFHPEWNAALN
-396 GAVNNREYAMNLD
+396 AVGGREYAMGLD
-409 ALQTTHPV
+409 ALSTTHPV
-417 VQHVTTVEQASQAF
+417 VQHVETVEQASQAF

-454 WRDGV
+454 WRAGV
-459 RAYMKQHAHGNTVSD
+459 RAYMKKHAHGNTVSD
-474 DLWSAVETAAGKPIK
+474 DLWGAVETAAGKPIK

-503 ITVSNATC
+503 ITVDSATC
-511 TAGKTTLTLT
+511 AAGKTTLSLT
-521 QGEFSKD
+521 QSEFSKD
-528 APDKKALTWRVPVT
+528 APDRKALTWRVPVT
-542 VQALGDEKGGGGTAK
+542 VKALGDEKGGGGEAK

-562 GKGSVTVDGC
+562 GKGSVTVAGC
-572 GPIVVNA
+572 GPVVVNA
-579 GQSGYFRTQYGP
+579 GQSGYFRTLYGP
-591 ERFAGIVQNFAK
+591 KLFDGVAQNFAK
-603 LAPIDQLG
+603 LPSIDQLG
-611 VISDAWSM
+611 VMSDAWSM

-626 ATDFLEL
+626 ATDFLVL

-640 TDPQVLSKVAS
+640 ADPQVLSKVAA
-651 TFSAIDSYYEGMPAE
+651 TFSAIDGYYEGSPTE

-680 LLTKVGWT
+680 LLAKTGWA
-688 AKPGEADNV
+688 AKAGEPDNV

-712 DSEVV
+712 DADVV
-717 AEATRRFNADKTDPS
+717 AEATRRFNAEKTDPS
-732 AIPGPLRKTIL
+732 AIPGPLRKTVL

-766 TPLVRNQL
+766 TPLIRAQL
-774 YALLAAAEDEALAR
+774 FSLLAAAEDEALAK
-788 KALALALTTEPGE
+788 KALELALTPEPGE
-801 TLSSTMISKVAS
+801 TLSSTMISRVAGA
-813 LHPDLTFDWAV
+813 HPDMTFDWAT
-824 ANKDAVNDKVDS
+824 AHKDAVNDKVDNS
-836 SSRTR
+836 ARTR
-841 FIPGLGQASS
+841 FIPGLASS
-851 NPATA
+851 SSNLATA
-856 EKIKAW
+856 DKVKAW

-879 AAVLNR
+879 ASVINR
-885 ARIRQDR
+885 AKIRQQR
-892 LPAITAWV
+892 IPAITAWV
-900 AKAG
+900 AKNG

>member
-10 VAVMLFAAGS
+10 MAVILLAAGS
-20 VSAAPAAKAA
+20 ASAAVPAAA
-30 KPEPAVAATSIGSKG
+30 GSKG

-53 QLPRNVRPSHY
+53 QLPRNVRPVHY
-64 DLAFTPDTDKMV
+64 DLAFTPDADKMA
-76 FTARVK
+76 FTAQVK
-82 IAIEVVEPTATV
+82 IAIEVVEPTATI
-94 TLQAADLTFS
+94 TLQAADLTFD
-104 KAEIARQ
+104 KAQIA
-111 NGEKVGAA
+111 GFGAA
-119 SIKVDGEA
+119 QVKVDDEA
-127 QTAAFTFGKV
+127 QTAAFTFGKT

-149 AGKIYKQAAGL
+149 AGKIYTQAAGL

-170 KKRAIYTQF
+170 KKRALYTQF

-227 KTVVTFATSPK
+227 KSVVKFATSPK

-253 ASVKSA
+253 ASVKAA
-259 GADVG
+259 GVDIG
-264 VVTKKGDTPKAQF
+264 VVTKKGDTPKADF

-329 LLLDP
+329 MNLDP
-334 KISTETDKQNVF
+334 KISTETDRQNVF

-385 EHFHPEWNAAI
+385 EHFHPEWNAAVS
-396 GAVNNREYAMNLD
+396 AVNGREYAMGLD

-417 VQHVTTVEQASQAF
+417 VQHVETVEQASQAF

-474 DLWSAVETAAGKPIK
+474 DLWQAVETAAKKPIK

-511 TAGKTTLTLT
+511 AAGKTTLSLT

-528 APDKKALTWRVPVT
+528 IPGKKPLTWRVPVT
-542 VQALGDEKGGGGTAK
+542 VQAVGGGMAK

-562 GKGSVTVDGC
+562 GQGTVTVDGC
-572 GPIVVNA
+572 GPVIVNA
-579 GQSGYFRTQYGP
+579 GQSGYFRTLYGS
-591 ERFAGIVQNFAK
+591 ERFTGIVQNFAK
-603 LAPIDQLG
+603 LPAIDQLG
-611 VISDAWSM
+611 VMSDAWSM

-626 ATDFLEL
+626 ATDFLDL

-640 TDPQVLSKVAS
+640 ADPQVLSKVAK
-651 TFSAIDSYYEGMPAE
+651 TMSAIDGYYEGLPTE
-666 RAAFRKLAIAQLRP
+666 RAAFRKVAIGQLRP
-680 LLTKVGWT
+680 LLAKVGWA
-688 AKPGEADNV
+688 AKAGEPDNV

-712 DSEVV
+712 DAEVV
-717 AEATRRFNADKTDPS
+717 AEATRRFNADKTDPA

-743 GVVAKH
+743 GVVASH
-749 ADAAT
+749 ADQAT
-754 WDAIHAQAQAEK
+754 WDAIRAQAQAEK
-766 TPLVRNQL
+766 TPLVRAQL
-774 YALLAAAEDEALAR
+774 YSLLASAEDPALAQ
-788 KALALALTTEPGE
+788 KALALALTPEPGE
-801 TLSSTMISKVAS
+801 TMSSTMISKVAS
-813 LHPDLTFDWAV
+813 NHPDMTFDWAA
-824 ANKDAVNDKVDS
+824 ANKDAVNSKVDS
-836 SSRTR
+836 TSRTR
-841 FIPGLGQASS
+841 FIPGLGAGSS

-856 EKIKAW
+856 EKMKAW

-873 EADKAA
+873 EADKSA
-879 AAVLNR
+879 AAVMNR
-885 ARIRQDR
+885 AQIRQQR

>member
-10 VAVMLFAAGS
+10 AAVILFAAGS
-20 VSAAPAAKAA
+20 ALAAPAAKA
-30 KPEPAVAATSIGSKG
+30 KAVAAQASSKG
-45 ATFATVTT
+45 ATSATVTT

-64 DLAFTPDTDKMV
+64 DLAFTPDADKLT
-76 FTARVK
+76 FDAKVK
-82 IAIEVVEPTATV
+82 IAIEVVEPTTTV
-94 TLQAADLTFS
+94 TLQAADLTFA
-104 KAEIARQ
+104 KAEIA
-111 NGEKVGAA
+111 GVGAGR
-119 SIKVDGEA
+119 IKVDADA
-127 QTAAFTFGKV
+127 QTASFTFGKT
-137 LPKGKYVLSIDY
+137 LPKGKYVLAIDY
-149 AGKIYKQAAGL
+149 SGKIYKQAAGL
-160 FALDYETEAG
+160 FALDYDTEAG
-170 KKRAIYTQF
+170 KKRALYTQF

-197 ATYSVEATIPT
+197 ATYSVEATVPT
-208 GQMALGNMPIA
+208 GQMALGNMPIQ
-219 SSKDIGGG
+219 SSKDLGGG
-227 KTVVTFATSPK
+227 KTLVKFQTSPK

-264 VVTKKGDTPKAQF
+264 VVTKKGDTPKAEF
-277 ALKSAADILPWYN
+277 ALKSAAEILPWYN

-385 EHFHPEWNAAI
+385 EHFHPEWNAAL
-396 GAVNNREYAMNLD
+396 GAVGGREYAMSLD
-409 ALQTTHPV
+409 ALSTTHPV

-431 DAITYQKGEAVIRM
+431 DGITYQKGEAVIRM
-445 LESYVGHDA
+445 LEGYVGHDA

-459 RAYMKQHAHGNTVSD
+459 RAYMKKHAHGNTVSD

-511 TAGKTTLTLT
+511 AAGKTTLTLT

-528 APDKKALTWRVPVT
+528 APDRKPLTWRVPVT
-542 VQALGDEKGGGGTAK
+542 VKALGDEKGGGGEAK

-562 GKGSVTVDGC
+562 GKGQVTVDGC
-572 GPIVVNA
+572 GPVVVNA
-579 GQSGYFRTQYGP
+579 GQSGYFRVQYGP
-591 ERFAGIVQNFAK
+591 ERFAGIVRNFAK
-603 LAPIDQLG
+603 IPAIDQLG
-611 VISDAWSM
+611 VMSDAWSM

-626 ATDFLEL
+626 ATDFLDL

-651 TFSAIDSYYEGMPAE
+651 VFSAIDSYYEGMPAE

-680 LLTKVGWT
+680 LLAKVGWT
-688 AKPGEADNV
+688 AKPGEADNI
-697 AILRADLIGALGGLG
+697 AILRADLIGTLGGLG
-712 DSEVV
+712 DPEVV

-732 AIPGPLRKTIL
+732 AIPGPLRKTVL

-754 WDAIHAQAQAEK
+754 WDAIHVQAQAEK

-774 YALLAAAEDEALAR
+774 YMLLAGAEDEGLAR
-788 KALALALTTEPGE
+788 KALDLALTPEPGE
-801 TLSSTMISKVAS
+801 TLSSTMISKVAGS
-813 LHPDLTFDWAV
+813 HPDMTFDWAV
-824 ANKDAVNDKVDS
+824 AHKDAVNDKVDS
-836 SSRTR
+836 SSRTK
-841 FIPGLGQASS
+841 FIPGLGSASS

-856 EKIKAW
+856 EKIRAY
-862 AAANLAEGSRK
+862 AVANLAEGSRK

-879 AAVLNR
+879 AAVMNR
-885 ARIRQDR
+885 AKIRQQR

-900 AKAG
+900 AKAN

>member
-10 VAVMLFAAGS
+10 VAAILFAAGS
-20 VSAAPAAKAA
+20 VSAAPAAKAPA
-30 KPEPAVAATSIGSKG
+30 GTKPRPAATASMGTKG

-64 DLAFTPDTDKMV
+64 DLAFTPDADKMT
-76 FTARVK
+76 FDAKVK
-82 IAIEVVEPTATV
+82 IAIEVVEPTATI
-94 TLQAADLTFS
+94 TLQAADLTFA
-104 KAEIARQ
+104 KAEIA
-111 NGEKVGAA
+111 GIGAGKV
-119 SIKVDGEA
+119 KVDDDA
-127 QTAAFTFGKV
+127 QTASFTFGKT
-137 LPKGKYVLSIDY
+137 LPKGKYVLALDY
-149 AGKIYKQAAGL
+149 SGKIYKQAAGL

-197 ATYSVEATIPT
+197 ATFSVQAMVPT
-208 GQMALGNMPIA
+208 GQMALSNMPIA
-219 SSKDIGGG
+219 SSKDVGGG

-253 ASVKSA
+253 ASVKAA
-259 GADVG
+259 GVDVG
-264 VVTKKGDTPKAQF
+264 VVTKKGDTPKAEF
-277 ALKSAADILPWYN
+277 ALRSAAKILPWYN

-329 LLLDP
+329 MNLDP
-334 KISTETDKQNVF
+334 KISTESDKQNVF
-346 TTVAHEMAHQ
+346 VTVAHEMAHQ

-371 LNEGFASWMEGRAT
+371 LNEGFASWMESRAT
-385 EHFHPEWNAAI
+385 EHFHPEWNASLT
-396 GAVNNREYAMNLD
+396 AVGSREYAMSLD
-409 ALQTTHPV
+409 ALSTTHPV

-431 DAITYQKGEAVIRM
+431 DAITYQKGESVIRM

-459 RAYMKQHAHGNTVSD
+459 RAYMKKHAHGNTVTD
-474 DLWSAVETAAGKPIK
+474 DLWREVEAAAKKPITD
-489 AIAHDF
+489 IAHDF

-503 ITVSNATC
+503 ITVSGQNCA
-511 TAGKTTLTLT
+511 AGKTTLTLT

-528 APDKKALTWRVPVT
+528 MPGKKPLAWRVPVT
-542 VQALGDEKGGGGTAK
+542 VKAVDGGEAK

-562 GKGSVTVDGC
+562 GKGSVTVAGC
-572 GPIVVNA
+572 GPVVVNA
-579 GQSGYFRTQYGP
+579 GQAGYFRTQYGP
-591 ERFAGIVQNFAK
+591 TQFAGIVSSFGK
-603 LAPIDQLG
+603 LPAIDQLG
-611 VISDAWSM
+611 VMSDAWSM

-626 ATDFLEL
+626 ATDFLDL

-640 TDPQVLSKVAS
+640 AEPQVLSKVAG
-651 TFSAIDSYYEGMPAE
+651 TFLGIDSYYEGMPAE
-666 RAAFRKLAIAQLRP
+666 RAAFRKLAIARLRP
-680 LLTKVGWT
+680 LLAKVGWS
-688 AKPGEADNV
+688 AKPGEADNI
-697 AILRADLIGALGGLG
+697 AILRTDLIGTLGGLG
-712 DSEVV
+712 DADVV
-717 AEATRRFNADKTDPS
+717 AEALRRFNADKTDPT
-732 AIPGPLRKTIL
+732 AIPVPLRKTIL
-743 GVVAKH
+743 GVVARH

-766 TPLVRNQL
+766 TPLIRNQL
-774 YALLAAAEDEALAR
+774 YSLLAAAEDETLAK
-788 KALALALTTEPGE
+788 KALELALTPEPGE
-801 TLSSTMISKVAS
+801 TMSSSMISRVS
-813 LHPDLTFDWAV
+813 GSFPDMTFDWAV
-824 ANKDAVNDKVDS
+824 AHKDAVNAKVDT

-841 FIPGLGQASS
+841 FIPGLGSS
-851 NPATA
+851 SSDPAMA
-856 EKIKAW
+856 DKIKAW

-879 AAVLNR
+879 ASVLNR
-885 ARIRQDR
+885 AKIRQTR

-900 AKAG
+900 AKNG

>member
-10 VAVMLFAAGS
+10 MAVILLAAGS
-20 VSAAPAAKAA
+20 ASAAVHAPA
-30 KPEPAVAATSIGSKG
+30 SIGTKG

-53 QLPRNVRPSHY
+53 QLPRNVRPVHY
-64 DLAFTPDTDKMV
+64 DLAFTPDADKMT
-76 FTARVK
+76 FTAQVK

-104 KAEIARQ
+104 KAEIA
-111 NGEKVGAA
+111 GVGAA
-119 SIKVDGEA
+119 KIKVDEEA
-127 QTAAFTFGKV
+127 QTAAFTFGKT

-160 FALDYETEAG
+160 FALDYETQDG

-197 ATYSVEATIPT
+197 ATYDVQATIPT

-219 SSKDIGGG
+219 SSKDLGGG
-227 KTVVTFATSPK
+227 KTVVKFATSPK

-259 GADVG
+259 GVDVG
-264 VVTKKGDTPKAQF
+264 VVTKKGDTPKADF
-277 ALKSAADILPWYN
+277 ALKAAADILPWYN

-329 LLLDP
+329 MNLDP
-334 KISTETDKQNVF
+334 AISTETDRQNVF

-385 EHFHPEWNAAI
+385 ELFHPEWNAAVS
-396 GAVNNREYAMNLD
+396 AVNGREYAMGLD
-409 ALQTTHPV
+409 ALRTTHPV
-417 VQHVTTVEQASQAF
+417 VQHVETVEQASQAF

-459 RAYMKQHAHGNTVSD
+459 RAYMKAHAHGNTVSD
-474 DLWSAVETAAGKPIK
+474 DLWGAVETAAKKPIK

-503 ITVSNATC
+503 ITVGNATC
-511 TAGKTTLTLT
+511 AAGKTTLSLT

-528 APDKKALTWRVPVT
+528 VPDKKPLTWRVPVT
-542 VQALGDEKGGGGTAK
+542 VRAIGGGTAK

-562 GKGSVTVDGC
+562 GQGAVTVDGC
-572 GPIVVNA
+572 GPVVVNA
-579 GQSGYFRTQYGP
+579 GQSGYFRTLYGA
-591 ERFAGIVQNFAK
+591 ERFTGIVQNFAK
-603 LAPIDQLG
+603 LPAIDQLG
-611 VISDAWSM
+611 VMSDAWSM

-626 ATDFLEL
+626 ATDFLDL

-640 TDPQVLSKVAS
+640 ADPQVLSKVS
-651 TFSAIDSYYEGMPAE
+651 SVMSAIDGYYGDAPTE
-666 RAAFRKLAIAQLRP
+666 RAAFRKVAIGQLRP
-680 LLTKVGWT
+680 LLAKVGWT
-688 AKPGEADNV
+688 AKTGEPDNV

-712 DSEVV
+712 DAEVV

-732 AIPGPLRKTIL
+732 AIPGPLRKTVL

-749 ADAAT
+749 ADQAT
-754 WDAIHAQAQAEK
+754 WDAIRAQARAEK
-766 TPLVRNQL
+766 TPLVRAQL
-774 YALLAAAEDEALAR
+774 YTLLASAEDEALAR
-788 KALALALTTEPGE
+788 KALELALTTEPGE

-813 LHPDLTFDWAV
+813 LHPDMTFDWAV

-836 SSRTR
+836 TSRTR

-873 EADKAA
+873 EGDKAA
-879 AAVLNR
+879 AAVMNR
-885 ARIRQDR
+885 AQIRQQR